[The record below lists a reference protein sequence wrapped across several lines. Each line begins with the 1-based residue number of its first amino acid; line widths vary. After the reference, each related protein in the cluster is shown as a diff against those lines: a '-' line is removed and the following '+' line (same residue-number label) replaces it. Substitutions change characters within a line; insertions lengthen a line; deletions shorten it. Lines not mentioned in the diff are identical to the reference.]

1 MASPVPG
8 QRGERCGGAGLGWRA
23 FPGEKT
29 LRNFLAQN
37 WPRLLFLKPKVL
49 GPAGM
54 APEGAVE
61 GAAPARPP
69 GTNATA
75 FPGPV
80 QAQLSPHK
88 HSRSSHHS
96 HLHVMNSNIP
106 CSVKERE
113 NSTGSLGSLC
123 PCRDGGRTWG
133 IPALPRESPGC
144 DHAWL
149 LPPDR
154 SRAWMCRETAAV
166 AEFLGPSPAVVPS
179 VFPAFRFLSFPNS
192 V

>member
-1 MASPVPG
+1 MFETREGPRVASPVPG

-37 WPRLLFLKPKVL
+37 WPRLLFLKPKML

-75 FPGPV
+75 FPDPV
-80 QAQLSPHK
+80 PAQLSPHK
-88 HSRSSHHS
+88 PTAFPQFS
-96 HLHVMNSNIP
+96 P
-106 CSVKERE
+106 F
-113 NSTGSLGSLC
+113 ST
-123 PCRDGGRTWG
+123 
-133 IPALPRESPGC
+133 PR
-144 DHAWL
+144 HQQ
-149 LPPDR
+149 
-154 SRAWMCRETAAV
+154 
-166 AEFLGPSPAVVPS
+166 
-179 VFPAFRFLSFPNS
+179 
-192 V
+192 